1 MKTRIYSAVL
11 ALVLSSTVVVLAQ
24 NAPTQN
30 QPAPAEQNSQMG
42 TQNRGVKMDMS
53 TMMDCCKTMQEKMK
67 SSEKMECPMMSGTA
81 NGLKQPPG
89 AKQ

>member
-24 NAPTQN
+24 NAQN
-30 QPAPAEQNSQMG
+30 QPAQAEQKSQME
-42 TQNRGVKMDMS
+42 TQNREVKMDMS
-53 TMMDCCKTMQEKMK
+53 TMMDCCKKMQEKIE
-67 SSEKMECPMMSGTA
+67 SGEKMECPMMSRTSD
-81 NGLKQPPG
+81 GLEQPTG

>member
-24 NAPTQN
+24 NTQN
-30 QPAPAEQNSQMG
+30 QPAQAEQNGQME

-53 TMMDCCKTMQEKMK
+53 KMMDCCKRMPEKMK
-67 SSEKMECPMMSGTA
+67 SGEKIDCPMMSGTA
-81 NGLKQPPG
+81 DGLEQPTG

>member
-24 NAPTQN
+24 NAATQN
-30 QPAPAEQNSQMG
+30 QAAQAEQSSQVG
-42 TQNRGVKMDMS
+42 TQNRGVKMDIS
-53 TMMDCCKTMQEKMK
+53 TMMDCCKRMQEKMK
-67 SSEKMECPMMSGTA
+67 SGEKMECPMMSGTA
-81 NGLKQPPG
+81 NDLEQPTG